1 MYKVKIVIADDNA
14 AFLHQMNALLG
25 AEFDVTATAEDGR
38 MALAKALQH
47 RPDVAVLDLAM
58 PFLNGIKIT
67 RELRKLTPAP
77 AIVICS
83 AESDEEIVDAARE
96 AGAVG
101 YVSKKFLIRDLVAAV
116 RCAVR
121 GIPFVSSSI
130 NIADTLLTGEHLG
143 LRSAFQSSGKE

>member
-1 MYKVKIVIADDNA
+1 MYKRKIVIADDNA

-25 AEFDVTATAEDGR
+25 AEFDVVATAEDGR
-38 MALAKALQH
+38 MALAKTLQH

-58 PFLNGIKIT
+58 PFLNGINIT

-83 AESDEEIVDAARE
+83 AESDEDIVDAARE

-101 YVSKKFLIRDLVAAV
+101 YVFKKLLIRDLVAAV
-116 RCAVR
+116 KCAVR
-121 GIPFVSSSI
+121 GMPFVSSSF
-130 NIADTLLTGEHLG
+130 NLGDTLLSGVHLG
-143 LRSAFQSSGKE
+143 LRSAF